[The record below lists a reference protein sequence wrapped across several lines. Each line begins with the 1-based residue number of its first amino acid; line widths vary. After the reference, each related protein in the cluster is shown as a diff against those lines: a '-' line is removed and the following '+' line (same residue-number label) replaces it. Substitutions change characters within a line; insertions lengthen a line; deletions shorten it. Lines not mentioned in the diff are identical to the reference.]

1 MPSTLLFAAG
11 LGALLLAACDRPPR
25 QAASP
30 AGAAPPPAG
39 TVLKAQPE
47 SVPLVTELPGR
58 TAARL
63 IAEIRPQVTGI
74 IKERPFEEGSEV
86 KAGQLLYQIEPAPYQ
101 AAFDSAKANVERA
114 EANLVAGL
122 EKNDAVSKQANDEA
136 LAEAQKAEAELAA
149 ARAALD
155 KAGIDLNF
163 TRVRSP
169 IAGRIGRSAV
179 TPGALVTANQAVALA
194 TVQQLDPIN
203 VDLTESS
210 AERLRIERQLES
222 AKLQRAEGSTV
233 PVQLVLEDGSLYG
246 VEGKLAFSEVS
257 VHEATGT
264 VTLRAVFPNPER
276 RLLPGMYVR
285 ARLSHGLNRQAVLLP
300 HAALTRNPRG
310 QAQVMVVGAEEKV
323 EARNVDAERSHGEK
337 WVVTAGLKAGDRVIV
352 EGLQKVRPGA
362 VVKAEEAGAP
372 KQAEPAPPGAAAR
385 CGRAKWHASSSTAR
399 SSPGSWPSS

>member
-1 MPSTLLFAAG
+1 MQAGRRIPSTLLFAAG
-11 LGALLLAACDRPPR
+11 LGTLLLAACDRPPR

-30 AGAAPPPAG
+30 AAAAPVPVV

-114 EANLVAGL
+114 EANLVVARLKAKRYAGL

-385 CGRAKWHASSSTAR
+385 
-399 SSPGSWPSS
+399 

>member
-30 AGAAPPPAG
+30 AGAAPPPAV

-114 EANLVAGL
+114 EANLVVARLKAKRYAGL

-136 LAEAQKAEAELAA
+136 LAEAQKAEAEVAA

-179 TPGALVTANQAVALA
+179 TPGALVTANQAMALA

-233 PVQLVLEDGSLYG
+233 PVKLVLEDGSLYG
-246 VEGKLAFSEVS
+246 LEGKLAFSEVS

-264 VTLRAVFPNPER
+264 VTLRAVFPNPDR
-276 RLLPGMYVR
+276 QLLPGMYVR

-300 HAALTRNPRG
+300 HAALSRNPRG
-310 QAQVMVVGAEEKV
+310 QAQVMVVDAEEKV
-323 EARNVDAERSHGEK
+323 EARNVEAERSHGEK

-372 KQAEPAPPGAAAR
+372 KQAAPAPAGAAAR
-385 CGRAKWHASSSTAR
+385 
-399 SSPGSWPSS
+399 

>member
-1 MPSTLLFAAG
+1 MQAGRRIPSTLLFAAG
-11 LGALLLAACDRPPR
+11 LGTLLLAACDRPPR

-30 AGAAPPPAG
+30 AAAAPVPVV

-86 KAGQLLYQIEPAPYQ
+86 KAGQVLYQIEPAPYQ

-114 EANLVAGL
+114 EANLVVARLKAKRYAGL

-136 LAEAQKAEAELAA
+136 LAEAQKAEAEVAA

-179 TPGALVTANQAVALA
+179 TPGALVTANQAMALA

-233 PVQLVLEDGSLYG
+233 PVKLVLEDGSLYG
-246 VEGKLAFSEVS
+246 LEGKLAFSEVS

-264 VTLRAVFPNPER
+264 VTLRAVFPNPDR
-276 RLLPGMYVR
+276 QLLPGMYVR

-300 HAALTRNPRG
+300 HAALSRNPRG
-310 QAQVMVVGAEEKV
+310 QAQVMVVDAEEKV
-323 EARNVDAERSHGEK
+323 EARNVEAERSHGEK

-385 CGRAKWHASSSTAR
+385 
-399 SSPGSWPSS
+399 

>member
-30 AGAAPPPAG
+30 AGAAPPPAV

-114 EANLVAGL
+114 EANLVVARLKAKRYAGL

-323 EARNVDAERSHGEK
+323 EARNVAAERSHGDK
-337 WVVTAGLKAGDRVIV
+337 WVVTAGLQAGDRVIV

-385 CGRAKWHASSSTAR
+385 
-399 SSPGSWPSS
+399 

>member
-1 MPSTLLFAAG
+1 MQAGRRIPSTLLFAAG
-11 LGALLLAACDRPPR
+11 LGTLLLAACDRPPR

-30 AGAAPPPAG
+30 AAAAPVPVV

-86 KAGQLLYQIEPAPYQ
+86 KAGQVLYQIEPAPYQ

-114 EANLVAGL
+114 EANLVVARLKAKRYAGL

-136 LAEAQKAEAELAA
+136 LAEAQKAEAEVAA

-179 TPGALVTANQAVALA
+179 TPGALVTANQAMALA

-233 PVQLVLEDGSLYG
+233 PVKLVLEDGSLYG
-246 VEGKLAFSEVS
+246 LEGKLAFSEVS

-264 VTLRAVFPNPER
+264 VTLRAVFPNPDR
-276 RLLPGMYVR
+276 QLLPGMYVR

-300 HAALTRNPRG
+300 HAALSRNPRG

-323 EARNVDAERSHGEK
+323 EARNVEAERSHGEK

-372 KQAEPAPPGAAAR
+372 KQAAPAPAGAAAR
-385 CGRAKWHASSSTAR
+385 
-399 SSPGSWPSS
+399 

>member
-30 AGAAPPPAG
+30 AGAAPPPAV

-114 EANLVAGL
+114 EANLVVARLKAKRYAGL

-233 PVQLVLEDGSLYG
+233 PVKLVLEDGSLYG
-246 VEGKLAFSEVS
+246 LEGKLAFSEVS

-264 VTLRAVFPNPER
+264 VTLRAVFPNPDR
-276 RLLPGMYVR
+276 QLLPGMYVR

-300 HAALTRNPRG
+300 HAALSRNPRG
-310 QAQVMVVGAEEKV
+310 QAQVMVVDAEEKV
-323 EARNVDAERSHGEK
+323 EARNVEAERSHGEK

-385 CGRAKWHASSSTAR
+385 
-399 SSPGSWPSS
+399 

>member
-1 MPSTLLFAAG
+1 MQAGRRIPSTLLFAAG
-11 LGALLLAACDRPPR
+11 LGTLLLAACDRPPR

-30 AGAAPPPAG
+30 AAAAPVPVV

-114 EANLVAGL
+114 EANLVVARLKAKRYAGL

-136 LAEAQKAEAELAA
+136 LAEAQKAEAEVAA

-179 TPGALVTANQAVALA
+179 TPGALVTANQAMALA

-233 PVQLVLEDGSLYG
+233 PVKLVLEDGSLYG
-246 VEGKLAFSEVS
+246 LEGKLAFSEVS

-264 VTLRAVFPNPER
+264 VTLRAVFPNPDR
-276 RLLPGMYVR
+276 QLLPGMYVR

-300 HAALTRNPRG
+300 HAALSRNPRG
-310 QAQVMVVGAEEKV
+310 QAQVMVVDAEEKV
-323 EARNVDAERSHGEK
+323 EARNVEAERSHGEK

-372 KQAEPAPPGAAAR
+372 KQAAPAPAGAAAR
-385 CGRAKWHASSSTAR
+385 
-399 SSPGSWPSS
+399 

>member
-1 MPSTLLFAAG
+1 MQAGRRIPSTLLFAAG
-11 LGALLLAACDRPPR
+11 LGTLLLAACDRPPR

-30 AGAAPPPAG
+30 AAAAPVPVV

-86 KAGQLLYQIEPAPYQ
+86 KAGQVLYQIEPAPYQ

-114 EANLVAGL
+114 EANLVVARLKAKRYAVL

-136 LAEAQKAEAELAA
+136 LAEAQKAEAEVAA

-179 TPGALVTANQAVALA
+179 TPGALVTANQAMALA

-233 PVQLVLEDGSLYG
+233 PVKLVLEDGSLYG
-246 VEGKLAFSEVS
+246 LEGKLAFSEVS

-264 VTLRAVFPNPER
+264 VTLRAVFPNPDR
-276 RLLPGMYVR
+276 QLLPGMYVR

-300 HAALTRNPRG
+300 HAALSRNPRG
-310 QAQVMVVGAEEKV
+310 QAQVMVVDAEEKV
-323 EARNVDAERSHGEK
+323 EARNVEAERSHGEK

-372 KQAEPAPPGAAAR
+372 KQAAPAPAGAAAR
-385 CGRAKWHASSSTAR
+385 
-399 SSPGSWPSS
+399 

>member
-30 AGAAPPPAG
+30 AGAAPPPAV

-114 EANLVAGL
+114 EANLVVARLKAKRYAGL

-233 PVQLVLEDGSLYG
+233 PVKLVLEDGSAY
-246 VEGKLAFSEVS
+246 AAA
-257 VHEATGT
+257 H
-264 VTLRAVFPNPER
+264 AVFF
-276 RLLPGMYVR
+276 
-285 ARLSHGLNRQAVLLP
+285 
-300 HAALTRNPRG
+300 
-310 QAQVMVVGAEEKV
+310 
-323 EARNVDAERSHGEK
+323 RS
-337 WVVTAGLKAGDRVIV
+337 RVP
-352 EGLQKVRPGA
+352 LD
-362 VVKAEEAGAP
+362 
-372 KQAEPAPPGAAAR
+372 
-385 CGRAKWHASSSTAR
+385 
-399 SSPGSWPSS
+399 

>member
-30 AGAAPPPAG
+30 AGAAPPPAV

-86 KAGQLLYQIEPAPYQ
+86 KAGQVLYQIEPAPYQ

-114 EANLVAGL
+114 EANLVVARLKAKRYAGL

-136 LAEAQKAEAELAA
+136 LAEAQKAEAEVAA

-179 TPGALVTANQAVALA
+179 TPGALVTANQAMALA

-233 PVQLVLEDGSLYG
+233 PVKLVLEDGSLYG
-246 VEGKLAFSEVS
+246 LEGKLAFSEVS

-264 VTLRAVFPNPER
+264 VTLRAVFPNPDR
-276 RLLPGMYVR
+276 QLLPGMYVR

-300 HAALTRNPRG
+300 HAALSRNPRG
-310 QAQVMVVGAEEKV
+310 QAQVMVVDAEEKV
-323 EARNVDAERSHGEK
+323 EARNVEAERSHGEK

-372 KQAEPAPPGAAAR
+372 KQAAPAPAGAAAR
-385 CGRAKWHASSSTAR
+385 
-399 SSPGSWPSS
+399 

>member
-11 LGALLLAACDRPPR
+11 LGTLLLAACDRPPR

-30 AGAAPPPAG
+30 AGAAPPPAV

-86 KAGQLLYQIEPAPYQ
+86 KAGQLLYQIEPATYQ

-114 EANLVAGL
+114 EANLVVARLKAKRYAGL

-385 CGRAKWHASSSTAR
+385 
-399 SSPGSWPSS
+399 

>member
-1 MPSTLLFAAG
+1 MQAGRRIPSTLLFAAG
-11 LGALLLAACDRPPR
+11 LGTLLLAACDRPPR

-30 AGAAPPPAG
+30 AAAAPVPVV

-86 KAGQLLYQIEPAPYQ
+86 KAGQVLYQIEPAPYQ

-114 EANLVAGL
+114 EANLVVARLKAKRYAGL

-136 LAEAQKAEAELAA
+136 LAEAQKAEAEVAA

-233 PVQLVLEDGSLYG
+233 PVKLVLEDGSLYG
-246 VEGKLAFSEVS
+246 LEGKLAFSEVS

-264 VTLRAVFPNPER
+264 VTLRAVFPNPDR
-276 RLLPGMYVR
+276 QLLPGMYVR

-300 HAALTRNPRG
+300 HAALSRNPRG
-310 QAQVMVVGAEEKV
+310 QAQVMVVDAEEKV
-323 EARNVDAERSHGEK
+323 EARNVEAERSHGEK

-372 KQAEPAPPGAAAR
+372 KQAAPAPAGAAAR
-385 CGRAKWHASSSTAR
+385 
-399 SSPGSWPSS
+399 

>member
-1 MPSTLLFAAG
+1 MQAGRRIPSTLLFAAG
-11 LGALLLAACDRPPR
+11 LGTLLLAACDRPPR

-30 AGAAPPPAG
+30 AAAAPVPVV

-86 KAGQLLYQIEPAPYQ
+86 KAGQVLYQIEPAPYQ

-114 EANLVAGL
+114 EANLVVARLKAKRYAGL

-136 LAEAQKAEAELAA
+136 LAEAQKAEAEVAA

-179 TPGALVTANQAVALA
+179 TPGALVTANQAMALA

-233 PVQLVLEDGSLYG
+233 PVKLVLEDGSLYG
-246 VEGKLAFSEVS
+246 LEGKLAFSEVS

-264 VTLRAVFPNPER
+264 VTLRAVFPNPDR
-276 RLLPGMYVR
+276 QLLPGMYVR

-300 HAALTRNPRG
+300 HAALSRNPRG

-385 CGRAKWHASSSTAR
+385 
-399 SSPGSWPSS
+399 

>member
-30 AGAAPPPAG
+30 AGAAPPPAV

-86 KAGQLLYQIEPAPYQ
+86 KAGQVLYQIEPAPYQ

-114 EANLVAGL
+114 EANLVVARLKAKRYAGL

-233 PVQLVLEDGSLYG
+233 PVKLVLEDGSLYG
-246 VEGKLAFSEVS
+246 LEGKLAFSEVS

-385 CGRAKWHASSSTAR
+385 
-399 SSPGSWPSS
+399 

>member
-1 MPSTLLFAAG
+1 MQAGRRIPSTLLFAAG
-11 LGALLLAACDRPPR
+11 LGTLLLAACDRPPR

-30 AGAAPPPAG
+30 AAAAPVPVV

-86 KAGQLLYQIEPAPYQ
+86 KAGQVLYQIEPAPYQ

-114 EANLVAGL
+114 EANLVVARLKAKRYAGL

-136 LAEAQKAEAELAA
+136 LAEAQKAEAEVAA

-179 TPGALVTANQAVALA
+179 TPGALVTANQAMALA

-233 PVQLVLEDGSLYG
+233 PVKLVLEDGSLYG
-246 VEGKLAFSEVS
+246 LEGKLAFSEVS

-264 VTLRAVFPNPER
+264 VTLRAVFPNPDR
-276 RLLPGMYVR
+276 QLLPGMYVR

-300 HAALTRNPRG
+300 HAALSRNPRG
-310 QAQVMVVGAEEKV
+310 QAQVMVVDAEEKV
-323 EARNVDAERSHGEK
+323 EARNVEAERSHGEK

-372 KQAEPAPPGAAAR
+372 KQAAPAPAGAAAR
-385 CGRAKWHASSSTAR
+385 
-399 SSPGSWPSS
+399 

>member
-30 AGAAPPPAG
+30 AGAAPPPAV

-47 SVPLVTELPGR
+47 SVPRVTELPGR

-63 IAEIRPQVTGI
+63 IAEIRRQVTGI

-114 EANLVAGL
+114 EANLVVARLKAKRYAGL

-385 CGRAKWHASSSTAR
+385 
-399 SSPGSWPSS
+399 